1 MKPTNI
7 KFQIWTDDIYIIPT
21 IELHL
26 NNMIYSKRNFAIIF
40 HWLVFHGRLFWC
52 KEGESE

>member
-1 MKPTNI
+1 MKLINI

-52 KEGESE
+52 KEEGE